1 MLRQTCVFAS
11 GGICVTRS
19 GFRSVQGAKHRCSI
33 FHALVGRYRF
43 YKMSVGTRYA
53 EHVFLHPV
61 GYAGHVVHFGA
72 SGELNGH
79 ALFSCSVG
87 TSTDC
92 TKRASGH
99 VMPNLY
105 FVSYGTYRSCSAFRC
120 VPATKCRR
128 TIFHARVGPV
138 QIR

>member
-19 GFRSVQGAKHRCSI
+19 GFRSVHGAKHRCSI

-79 ALFSCSVG
+79 ALFFMLG
-87 TSTDC
+87 WDQ
-92 TKRASGH
+92 
-99 VMPNLY
+99 
-105 FVSYGTYRSCSAFRC
+105 YGLHKTRI
-120 VPATKCRR
+120 R
-128 TIFHARVGPV
+128 TRYAELVFCILWDL
-138 QIR
+138 